1 MTSMS
6 APATAQVVHD
16 PLDLDSYSLNKLP
29 KKQLSATGKFFRT
42 WGIPLAA
49 ILFIVLAYFVRIP
62 ILDARQEVMFAL
74 FATSLFLWITETVPN
89 YVTSMLLICGLVLTG
104 ILKPKPAMATLGD
117 PVIWLNISAFIMAS
131 ALIKTQLIKRFAL
144 WLIITFGKNASTIFL
159 TFLAINIILAAFVN
173 ATAAKAALMMPLFMV
188 VSAVYGAPGTDVTNN
203 FSRNLVLHNL
213 VMINASCNAYMTG
226 SGANLLA
233 VALLAGANCT
243 IYYIDWLLSGFPLV
257 LGFGILAY
265 IIGVKFIFPVK
276 KDEMKPQLEGGMD
289 SLKKAYKNLGPIRLN
304 EVKAVIVFL
313 IVLLVWATDKLHGIN
328 ATVVAMLGAI
338 VMLAPQFKLLS
349 WNDVDIPWHLMI
361 FSAGAYSLGAGLTS
375 THLMDTLAKAM
386 MDGLGLRTMSYLG
399 LYALLTGIFILSHII
414 FQSKNMRTIIFIPIV
429 IGIAQELKIDVLALA
444 LPVCLCINVCW
455 TLPFNAKPNAMLYGT
470 NKYSMSDTFK
480 YGFIQSVLYW
490 ILLIVAG
497 GTYLH
502 WLGITPGFF

>member
-289 SLKKAYKNLGPIRLN
+289 SLKKAYKNLGTVNKLSL
-304 EVKAVIVFL
+304 VI
-313 IVLLVWATDKLHGIN
+313 WSG
-328 ATVVAMLGAI
+328 
-338 VMLAPQFKLLS
+338 
-349 WNDVDIPWHLMI
+349 
-361 FSAGAYSLGAGLTS
+361 
-375 THLMDTLAKAM
+375 
-386 MDGLGLRTMSYLG
+386 
-399 LYALLTGIFILSHII
+399 
-414 FQSKNMRTIIFIPIV
+414 
-429 IGIAQELKIDVLALA
+429 
-444 LPVCLCINVCW
+444 
-455 TLPFNAKPNAMLYGT
+455 
-470 NKYSMSDTFK
+470 
-480 YGFIQSVLYW
+480 
-490 ILLIVAG
+490 
-497 GTYLH
+497 
-502 WLGITPGFF
+502 